1 MKIITLKREL
11 NNGITLIALVITIII
26 LLILAGI
33 SIAMLTGDNGILNK
47 ATTAK
52 EETTKA
58 SAEEKVKIAVVGSY
72 NTEGKINKTE
82 LKKNLDNVEGIDKTT
97 TNIKSLPSTV
107 ICDGYEVE
115 ITGSLEGGL
124 EIGKI
129 VTGSNKEYENNGTAV
144 IPVGFAIVPNLDDVS
159 EGLVISDV
167 ANDTENIGNQ
177 FVWIPVP
184 EINDFRKIVN
194 GIEDV
199 FFLEPYGN
207 ESSTE
212 VKEYNAM
219 KDSVEKNK
227 GFYIGRYETGKDENN
242 KVVIKKNKPVYNQ
255 IKWGN
260 TMTDATEGAVC
271 LARKF
276 AEENEYTSVTSTLC
290 YGVQW
295 DAIMQF
301 IDEKYISGECNED
314 SYVINKNGKGNYD
327 GSIIN
332 TGSNEAYQ
340 MKNIYDMA
348 GNVWELTMEV
358 LNLNVEQSL
367 RVCRGGAFS
376 PTSIRR
382 KWSCWV

>member
-199 FFLEPYGN
+199 FF
-207 ESSTE
+207 
-212 VKEYNAM
+212 
-219 KDSVEKNK
+219 
-227 GFYIGRYETGKDENN
+227 
-242 KVVIKKNKPVYNQ
+242 
-255 IKWGN
+255 
-260 TMTDATEGAVC
+260 
-271 LARKF
+271 
-276 AEENEYTSVTSTLC
+276 
-290 YGVQW
+290 
-295 DAIMQF
+295 
-301 IDEKYISGECNED
+301 
-314 SYVINKNGKGNYD
+314 
-327 GSIIN
+327 
-332 TGSNEAYQ
+332 
-340 MKNIYDMA
+340 
-348 GNVWELTMEV
+348 
-358 LNLNVEQSL
+358 
-367 RVCRGGAFS
+367 
-376 PTSIRR
+376 
-382 KWSCWV
+382 